1 MNNNFKQFLPFTRQ
15 GVELKDWLEKNKDK
29 LKKQRIFYILKANME
44 NKDVYKIGISERG
57 DSSAYG
63 RLNDYYHF
71 YGTTKAGTCY
81 GVKLHLV
88 LANTFNPDVA
98 LSDSR
103 VRYVETKMKAYFK
116 AIEKNERGSERF
128 KVSIDELFNYMIDN
142 KLLEAPEKETVV
154 RQSPRVV
161 LTGQRTQ
168 DAVKSIV
175 THILPKTRRGI
186 IKYEVEFYKARVYDR
201 NQNSKVKQMPN
212 KILTFDQLVG
222 MRDGKQKVDEYNK
235 KHLFK

>member
-1 MNNNFKQFLPFTRQ
+1 MSNNFKQLLPFTRK
-15 GVELKDWLEKNKDK
+15 GVELKDWLEKHKDK
-29 LKKQRIFYILKANME
+29 LKNQRIFYILKANME
-44 NKDVYKIGISERG
+44 NKDIFKIGISERG
-57 DSSAYG
+57 DTSAYG

-71 YGTTKAGTCY
+71 YGTTMRGTCY

-88 LANTFNPDVA
+88 LANTFDANVNH
-98 LSDSR
+98 SDSR
-103 VRYVETKMKAYFK
+103 VRYVENKVKAHFK
-116 AIEKNERGSERF
+116 AIEKRERGSERF
-128 KVSIDELFNYMIDN
+128 RVSIDELFNYMIDN
-142 KLLEAPEKETVV
+142 NLLKAPEKETVV
-154 RQSPRVV
+154 RQSPRVAES
-161 LTGQRTQ
+161 GQRTQ

-175 THILPKTRRGI
+175 THILPKTRRGA

-235 KHLFK
+235 KHLFN

>member
-1 MNNNFKQFLPFTRQ
+1 MSNNFKPLLPFTRK
-15 GVELKDWLEKNKDK
+15 GEELKDWIEKHKDD
-29 LKKQRIFYILKANME
+29 LKNQRIFYILKANME
-44 NKDVYKIGISERG
+44 NKDIFKIGISERG
-57 DSSAYG
+57 DTSAYG

-71 YGTTKAGTCY
+71 YGTTKVGTCY

-88 LANTFNPDVA
+88 LANTFNPNVNH
-98 LSDSR
+98 SDSR
-103 VRYVETKMKAYFK
+103 VRYVENKVKAHFK
-116 AIEKNERGSERF
+116 AIEKRERGSERF

-142 KLLEAPEKETVV
+142 NLLQAPEKETVV
-154 RQSPRVV
+154 RQSPRVAES
-161 LTGQRTQ
+161 GQRTQ

-175 THILPKTRRGI
+175 THILPKTRRGV

-212 KILTFDQLVG
+212 KILTYDQLVG

-235 KHLFK
+235 KHLFN